1 MENQAFEQE
10 VTGNLKT
17 VLDIGYI
24 MNQLSIREENW
35 RIFCDTYSSGD
46 METLA
51 MPTEAKEER
60 PE

>member
-1 MENQAFEQE
+1 MENQAFDQE
-10 VTGNLKT
+10 VTGCLKT

-24 MNQLSIREENW
+24 MNQLSIQEEKW
-35 RIFCDTYSSGD
+35 QTFCDTYSNGN